1 MSLRA
6 PTTPYEAA
14 WQQWNYGGGASRGEP
29 MPRSEDYPDMFE
41 EDLSGGPRATD
52 MAAGESAK
60 KRGKYDLGRDLRQLP
75 VEQYDPSERGS
86 IYHPQN
92 NPSGTLLPY
101 EVNNSGRRVGGQVTD
116 EYGQAVYPGMGED
129 RLYASPASP
138 DEVYGAYA
146 PQPARPG
153 MASNVMGGAM
163 GNAMAR
169 PGMARAAL
177 GGAMGS
183 AMGRPGMSNALLGGA
198 LGSAMRK
205 PGLLKRAAGGLMGA
219 MTLGQLNRR
228 KGY

>member
-1 MSLRA
+1 MYKA
-6 PTTPYEAA
+6 PTSPYEAA
-14 WQQWNYGGGASRGEP
+14 WQQWNYNGGASRGEP
-29 MPRSEDYPDMFE
+29 MPRIEDYPDTFE
-41 EDLSGGPRATD
+41 EDLSGGPRATE
-52 MAAGESAK
+52 MGESVK
-60 KRGKYDLGRDLRQLP
+60 QGKYDRGGDLRQLP
-75 VEQYDPSERGS
+75 VDQYDPSGRGT
-86 IYHPQN
+86 IYYP
-92 NPSGTLLPY
+92 P
-101 EVNNSGRRVGGQVTD
+101 GQRFEQMQPD
-116 EYGQAVYPGMGED
+116 
-129 RLYASPASP
+129 YATAAPSPASP

-183 AMGRPGMSNALLGGA
+183 AMSRPGMANALLGGA
-198 LGSAMRK
+198 VGSAIRK
-205 PGLLKRAAGGLMGA
+205 NPGLLKRAAGGLMGA

>member
-1 MSLRA
+1 MYQA
-6 PTTPYEAA
+6 PTSPYEAA
-14 WQQWNYGGGASRGEP
+14 WQQWNYNGGASRGEP
-29 MPRSEDYPDMFE
+29 MPRIQDYPDTFE
-41 EDLSGGPRATD
+41 EDLSGGQMAEE
-52 MAAGESAK
+52 MAADESAK

-75 VEQYDPSERGS
+75 VDQYDPSERGS

-116 EYGQAVYPGMGED
+116 EYGQAVSPGMGED

-138 DEVYGAYA
+138 DAVYGAYA
-146 PQPARPG
+146 PQPARLG
-153 MASNVMGGAM
+153 MGSNVMGGA
-163 GNAMAR
+163 
-169 PGMARAAL
+169 L
-177 GGAMGS
+177 GS
-183 AMGRPGMSNALLGGA
+183 AMGRPGMANALLGGA

>member
-1 MSLRA
+1 MSQRA
-6 PTTPYEAA
+6 PTSPYEAA
-14 WQQWNYGGGASRGEP
+14 WQRWNYGGGASRGEP
-29 MPRSEDYPDMFE
+29 MPRIEDYPDTFE
-41 EDLSGGPRATD
+41 EDRGAREWVDDGRDAVGGGPMATD

-60 KRGKYDLGRDLRQLP
+60 RDKYDRGGDLRKLP
-75 VEQYDPSERGS
+75 VDEFDPSGRGT
-86 IYHPQN
+86 IYNPQN

-116 EYGQAVYPGMGED
+116 EYGQAVSPGMGED
-129 RLYASPASP
+129 RLYASPMSP
-138 DEVYGAYA
+138 DEVYRAYA
-146 PQPARPG
+146 PMPGQPG
-153 MASNVMGGAM
+153 MGSNVMGGAM
-163 GNAMAR
+163 GSAMAR

-183 AMGRPGMSNALLGGA
+183 AMKR
-198 LGSAMRK
+198 

>member
-1 MSLRA
+1 MSQRA
-6 PTTPYEAA
+6 PTSPYEAA
-14 WQQWNYGGGASRGEP
+14 WQRWNYGGGGSRGEP
-29 MPRSEDYPDMFE
+29 MPRIEDYPDTFE
-41 EDLSGGPRATD
+41 EDRGAREWVDDGRDAVGGGPMATD

-60 KRGKYDLGRDLRQLP
+60 RDKYDRGGDLRPGQRIEQIQPDYAP
-75 VEQYDPSERGS
+75 VS
-86 IYHPQN
+86 
-92 NPSGTLLPY
+92 
-101 EVNNSGRRVGGQVTD
+101 RVGGQVTD

-198 LGSAMRK
+198 LGSAMKR